1 MMATPDQL
9 LAADFAQPASRRRR
23 LGVAIGATLALL
35 LCIVLLTSTVAI
47 VPAGHRGVLTTL
59 GKPSA
64 QVHGEGPHLIWPFL
78 QRMNLMDVR
87 VARREGEG
95 DAASRDLQAVRVKVI
110 LNYHLDPAAA
120 VQAFRDI
127 APSSEELAVRIIDPA
142 RPEAFKAVTA
152 RFTAEELISRRA
164 EVREQIAALL
174 REKMQRHGLVLDEF
188 AIVNF
193 AFSPSF
199 TSAIEAKVNA
209 EQEKL
214 KADRDLLRIRVE
226 AEQHIAS
233 ARAEAESLRL
243 QRLEVTPL
251 LLDLRR
257 TENERLAIQK
267 WNGALPTT
275 TLGGGAQSFFQ
286 LGAAR

>member
-1 MMATPDQL
+1 MMEIPDL
-9 LAADFAQPASRRRR
+9 HCAAEPARGARRWPRR
-23 LGVAIGATLALL
+23 GVAIGAALALL
-35 LCIVLLTSTVAI
+35 TCVALLSSAVAI
-47 VPAGHRGVLTTL
+47 VPAGYRGVLTTL
-59 GKPSA
+59 GKPSM
-64 QVHGEGPHLIWPFL
+64 QVYGEGAHLRVPLL
-78 QRMNLMDVR
+78 QQMNLMDVR

-95 DAASRDLQAVRVKVI
+95 DAASRDLQSVRVKVI

-127 APSSEELAVRIIDPA
+127 APSTEELAVRIIDPA

-152 RFTAEELISRRA
+152 RFTAEELIGRRA

-188 AIVNF
+188 AIANF

-214 KADRDLLRIRVE
+214 KADRDLMRIRVE
-226 AEQHIAS
+226 AEQRIAS
-233 ARAEAESLRL
+233 AHAEAESLRL
-243 QRLEVTPL
+243 QRQEVTPL
-251 LLDLRR
+251 LLELRR
-257 TENERLAIQK
+257 TENERLAIHK
-267 WNGALPTT
+267 WNGQLPTT
-275 TLGGGAQSFFQ
+275 TLGGNTQPLLN
-286 LGAAR
+286 LGAGR